1 MASKFTIT
9 AELNLQTKNLN
20 QVVNNL
26 RQQFQGANLN
36 INIKDLAQAQSQ
48 INKISSSAQN
58 AQKSVGLL
66 GSSFSQAFKKFT
78 IVTAVTGTI
87 VGFTRAVKNAVGD
100 AIEFEREVVKIAQAT
115 GKTTSQLK
123 GLTSEISSVSSS
135 FGVSSKEL
143 ILAARS
149 LTQAGFA
156 ADKVTGALKILAQ
169 TELAATFDSIQDTT
183 EGAIA
188 LLNQFGKQAQR
199 TGSEVAFLE
208 KSFSAINQVS
218 KEFAVESSDLVTA
231 VRTTGSAFESA
242 GGSLDEL
249 LALFTSVRATT
260 RESAESIATGFR
272 TIFTRVQRVDTIN
285 NLKALGI
292 ELQDAEGKFIGPIE
306 ATKKLSAALNSID
319 PRDFRFNL
327 VVEEL
332 GGFRQVSK
340 VIPLIQQFAVTQ
352 KALNVAQGSS
362 GSLAKDAQTAQQSL
376 AVQIAKTREE
386 FSRFIRDLTGTDS
399 FQSTVRFLLDLASA
413 FVRVADSI
421 KPLVPLIAGFATLK
435 AGTAVKGAFD
445 QLAGPRRKAQGGKI
459 HAFASGGMVPGS
471 GNGDTVPAMLTPG
484 EFVIRK
490 SSVKKLGA
498 ENLARANKYAGGG
511 PIQYYEKGSEDGV
524 QKNDI
529 SKQYAEDV
537 SSFSIN
543 SAARAGSF
551 KEGLQERQKSAS
563 KMREKKR
570 EYGGAFLRP
579 VGEDTEYT
587 GYVTKAEVLKK
598 AKIKTASSKAKN
610 LEQAKYPFTIKLA
623 SVNKNTKEIFQSS
636 ILDGIANVVDQTSR
650 KVFASSVS
658 TGAVPK
664 DISYKTLKRSNIDQ
678 TVGNIFEASIKSLSG
693 KFTNDDKVGAGNQ
706 TFDFPDGLGDASKY
720 FDPELSNVKTDAK
733 ATYNLQS
740 LQSLVEKVKADIK
753 EEYIPTTKKEIQKV
767 EKNPQNVINRTT
779 ATQEQANQDAF
790 KNKIWEEFSKNRNVN
805 LIKAKDNVANF
816 AIGKNSK
823 FTSEFSRIFNLAKSK
838 FNDEAS
844 IINFLNENTQP
855 FTPKAKALG
864 GLIHFA
870 NGGAASGTDTVPAML
885 TPGEYVINKK
895 SAQAIGYGNLN
906 RMNKVGK
913 FANGGQVQYLSRGG
927 EAGTK
932 GIPNAPLVDDILQAT
947 GAILPNPKN
956 AIAKI
961 KEAGGASLD
970 MDRTLLRT
978 IGDLAYGKAKTPEE
992 KLAVLKKYFFDD
1004 AARLKDVKSAK
1015 ITQFGIALQDAVKNK
1030 EIDPKTLSVISKSDR
1045 TPGLPEFLQ
1054 KLFGISP
1061 ANMVFTGGKNKQ
1073 PAVDM
1078 FRERGAFLASG
1089 GAVQKFAKG
1098 GEVQHLNI
1106 GGIAKDTNSEF
1117 SDIFSKYSDNDLNHA
1132 FIKTALL
1139 SPNFAD
1145 SLTKYRELNLL
1156 SKSDNSKGNS
1166 LKTMMSAYGLSKLND
1181 KQLNDKYKNKFE
1193 ITDDIKNTFKYYD
1206 RGITDLVS
1214 TFKKEDKNKISEI
1227 ANIDLK
1233 KDKNY
1238 GDIEVFT
1245 GKNAIS
1251 AKYAGDENDRTGFIT
1266 AVKKG
1271 DFYRTKLS
1279 YATSGYGLKLYET
1292 LLNEVTKAG
1301 SWLAPD
1307 NTISSAATN
1316 LWKGY
1321 YSRSDVD
1328 KKLLDYSDWNN
1339 KTGKFK
1345 TTPAKD
1351 IERLKSTWPSKKDL
1365 DWALQHSYRKTSL
1378 DADDKNI
1385 IRVKKKPDPSYEG
1398 KEAVK
1403 SAFTRFAFGGNVP
1416 GEGNQ
1421 DTVPAMLTPG
1431 EYVINKKSA
1440 QAIGYGA
1447 LNRMNKVSKFANGGP
1462 VQMFNDGTTGQGV
1475 DQYSAF
1481 RPKAS
1486 SSSPTIDVLSSSLE
1500 QSLTKLNES
1509 STKVT
1514 NKFGDINDQLLL
1526 FGPVIAGAISQ
1537 MGMFN
1542 KATADIISATTFTF
1556 STIQGIGGNLI
1567 DLGAGI
1573 KGIKPELLKGLLK
1586 GFGAGLTGFAS
1597 AQAVAAARVTYLGQT
1612 AEESGKK
1619 FNSFVEALS
1628 KGQGT
1633 TQGQLAEALT
1643 KQFQAASD
1651 AQGRSS
1657 GAAKAAGGA
1666 TALIA
1671 GGVAAAFPV
1680 TAAFAPVIAAA
1691 AAPIMEEFLYQI
1703 GAFSESS
1710 DKAKTQADALAAAM
1724 FSATTS
1730 NRDFQKFFQNI
1741 EKQTPQ
1747 DVTKQAQSLA
1757 NAYKDQQSQI
1767 AKLGDVAKAS
1777 DAVKQQ
1783 FQAVS
1788 EAAKL
1793 TATNLQT
1800 VIGIQLQNAVKKSSD
1815 LLNRGFV
1822 PDTNKLLK
1830 PIFDA
1835 IESDVTARYATQI
1848 NEAGGE
1854 TTQKGMSLVNIR
1866 NKEMAIEQE
1875 RARKSLNE
1883 ATKQQLQMIAVLNLE
1898 NNIRKDLVGSLQK
1911 QSAISASIERLSYEL
1926 DLASKS
1932 VSNIDAAFSG
1942 SITGLKSSFDTDI
1955 LKLKSPDQ
1963 GKLDKALDPVRA
1975 IGPIGRDLADN
1986 LLNINQVMPTLEAK
2000 LIQFS
2005 NATDTASGALFDV
2018 KKFVEESFNIKAD
2031 SIVGRT
2037 LVKIIEGTTT
2047 GTGGEKAVTA
2057 AKTSLRQEDVRKKIV
2072 ESFQKFGEEFR
2083 TQAGGI
2089 LDNLARAEQEGR
2101 AVAEKINESRQK
2113 QLDLQLQSVDTFSNY
2128 IDALARARGRD
2139 LSLIEKNTIRTMKQ
2153 YTLAGNMANNVGA
2166 ISTELSGIYKK
2177 LNEGGLDLDTQ
2188 KNLSFTATKLKAAL
2202 EDLANQSGKTS
2213 DILAEIEKQRAKRE
2227 SARDFGKEFTFGS
2240 NEQRQSIANSIQ
2252 GLQRV
2257 LTTGNINDV
2266 PEELRSGVSSL
2277 LDRFKDVPVFNG
2289 RTGRQVENKL
2299 IANQFRAMGGGAFA
2313 NMIEADTSTPEQI
2326 LIGELQRTFAVQIYA
2341 QQALSKMEQQ
2351 KQELLQTALNEY
2363 TTAIGSYTVKLE
2375 ALVQEF
2381 QTKAEEKAIPVT
2393 RDPLLDFGITDNGMM
2408 NEQGQLIFPQAVP
2421 QDAKAKIDLENIQAI
2436 NQATGS
2442 LAKNIE
2448 DSDAKISNLT
2458 LSLETLRGNFNK
2470 LNDSGFFKN
2479 LELERKLIEN
2489 QARGFGTDVNAT
2501 GAQAAAA
2508 GMLSSGGLIYRAN
2521 GGSIFQPKGTD
2532 TVPAMLTPGEFVIKK
2547 SSVDKIGAD
2556 NLSALNNG
2564 YASGGLVSYLAGGG
2578 GASGTNAINDLVKK
2592 VAKLEE
2598 RIKKVEDENKILKGK
2613 LGQVGQVNQIAG
2625 GVQNMQQMMG
2635 AMVAPQM
2642 GIGMGMAGMA
2652 APMTGMG
2659 SRNKARERARQRK
2672 TFSEEGF
2679 GAEPPKKKQDFPTS
2693 TMASDAMLDPFGV
2706 NQTELSLATVTP
2718 VELKTKAQTKEEER
2732 AALAKRL
2739 IEEARAA
2746 DKARNEERA
2755 NALLNPVGPPAPKG
2769 MRPAGSIYTQ
2779 EQWAQQQEK
2788 GSKEKELSDLR
2799 VARMKQEMVLGAQTK
2814 TDQGYRQSTP
2824 EEVMAKY
2831 GERPSNIS
2839 EEQWI
2844 SQIRKAQDQGSTDFF
2859 QGVKKSGLKSKY
2871 TDYGSAAGSVYTEK
2885 TQEALDKTKA
2895 IIQQADDL
2903 TAKRSG
2909 KAVGTNY
2916 KSPQDVPVLT
2926 AEQVGAPVTMKDIAG
2941 MQQKAKAPAIVGSN
2955 LTPAE
2960 QVANNV
2966 AANQP
2971 NQYEGKNALS
2981 DYLNAQG
2988 QMLGNQAV
2996 ANRVAESQSWQG
3008 IARAGSFNRESKA
3021 MIENTPQINTDLPD
3035 LNYLSSAPS
3044 DIGASPLDIFKK
3056 KKLPGFAKGGST
3068 DTVPAMLTPGEFV
3081 MNKDSVSKYGKSFME
3096 KMNKGG
3102 VVPGFASGGYV
3113 GYYAGGGIAATI
3125 ANRKA
3130 RGMYDGQMATNAQA
3144 MQGSMAMRQNMMS
3157 NQFANNPAVQQGVM
3171 ANPMANAQQKPATGN
3186 AANAGGG
3193 MTDAA
3198 QQFSQFVTQFSD
3210 AAKMMTGMTMTH
3222 KVTVDG
3228 QLNIGGINGEAV
3240 ANQIRDAIGTYVAKL
3255 VEDKMGKKM
3264 EGPI

>member
-1 MASKFTIT
+1 
-9 AELNLQTKNLN
+9 
-20 QVVNNL
+20 
-26 RQQFQGANLN
+26 
-36 INIKDLAQAQSQ
+36 
-48 INKISSSAQN
+48 
-58 AQKSVGLL
+58 
-66 GSSFSQAFKKFT
+66 
-78 IVTAVTGTI
+78 
-87 VGFTRAVKNAVGD
+87 
-100 AIEFEREVVKIAQAT
+100 
-115 GKTTSQLK
+115 
-123 GLTSEISSVSSS
+123 
-135 FGVSSKEL
+135 
-143 ILAARS
+143 
-149 LTQAGFA
+149 
-156 ADKVTGALKILAQ
+156 
-169 TELAATFDSIQDTT
+169 
-183 EGAIA
+183 
-188 LLNQFGKQAQR
+188 
-199 TGSEVAFLE
+199 VA
-208 KSFSAINQVS
+208 
-218 KEFAVESSDLVTA
+218 
-231 VRTTGSAFESA
+231 
-242 GGSLDEL
+242 
-249 LALFTSVRATT
+249 
-260 RESAESIATGFR
+260 
-272 TIFTRVQRVDTIN
+272 
-285 NLKALGI
+285 
-292 ELQDAEGKFIGPIE
+292 
-306 ATKKLSAALNSID
+306 
-319 PRDFRFNL
+319 
-327 VVEEL
+327 
-332 GGFRQVSK
+332 
-340 VIPLIQQFAVTQ
+340 
-352 KALNVAQGSS
+352 
-362 GSLAKDAQTAQQSL
+362 
-376 AVQIAKTREE
+376 
-386 FSRFIRDLTGTDS
+386 
-399 FQSTVRFLLDLASA
+399 
-413 FVRVADSI
+413 
-421 KPLVPLIAGFATLK
+421 
-435 AGTAVKGAFD
+435 
-445 QLAGPRRKAQGGKI
+445 
-459 HAFASGGMVPGS
+459 
-471 GNGDTVPAMLTPG
+471 
-484 EFVIRK
+484 
-490 SSVKKLGA
+490 
-498 ENLARANKYAGGG
+498 
-511 PIQYYEKGSEDGV
+511 
-524 QKNDI
+524 
-529 SKQYAEDV
+529 
-537 SSFSIN
+537 
-543 SAARAGSF
+543 
-551 KEGLQERQKSAS
+551 
-563 KMREKKR
+563 
-570 EYGGAFLRP
+570 
-579 VGEDTEYT
+579 
-587 GYVTKAEVLKK
+587 
-598 AKIKTASSKAKN
+598 
-610 LEQAKYPFTIKLA
+610 
-623 SVNKNTKEIFQSS
+623 
-636 ILDGIANVVDQTSR
+636 
-650 KVFASSVS
+650 
-658 TGAVPK
+658 
-664 DISYKTLKRSNIDQ
+664 
-678 TVGNIFEASIKSLSG
+678 
-693 KFTNDDKVGAGNQ
+693 
-706 TFDFPDGLGDASKY
+706 
-720 FDPELSNVKTDAK
+720 
-733 ATYNLQS
+733 
-740 LQSLVEKVKADIK
+740 
-753 EEYIPTTKKEIQKV
+753 
-767 EKNPQNVINRTT
+767 
-779 ATQEQANQDAF
+779 
-790 KNKIWEEFSKNRNVN
+790 
-805 LIKAKDNVANF
+805 
-816 AIGKNSK
+816 
-823 FTSEFSRIFNLAKSK
+823 
-838 FNDEAS
+838 
-844 IINFLNENTQP
+844 
-855 FTPKAKALG
+855 
-864 GLIHFA
+864 
-870 NGGAASGTDTVPAML
+870 
-885 TPGEYVINKK
+885 
-895 SAQAIGYGNLN
+895 
-906 RMNKVGK
+906 
-913 FANGGQVQYLSRGG
+913 
-927 EAGTK
+927 
-932 GIPNAPLVDDILQAT
+932 
-947 GAILPNPKN
+947 
-956 AIAKI
+956 
-961 KEAGGASLD
+961 
-970 MDRTLLRT
+970 
-978 IGDLAYGKAKTPEE
+978 
-992 KLAVLKKYFFDD
+992 
-1004 AARLKDVKSAK
+1004 
-1015 ITQFGIALQDAVKNK
+1015 
-1030 EIDPKTLSVISKSDR
+1030 
-1045 TPGLPEFLQ
+1045 
-1054 KLFGISP
+1054 
-1061 ANMVFTGGKNKQ
+1061 
-1073 PAVDM
+1073 
-1078 FRERGAFLASG
+1078 
-1089 GAVQKFAKG
+1089 
-1098 GEVQHLNI
+1098 
-1106 GGIAKDTNSEF
+1106 
-1117 SDIFSKYSDNDLNHA
+1117 
-1132 FIKTALL
+1132 
-1139 SPNFAD
+1139 
-1145 SLTKYRELNLL
+1145 
-1156 SKSDNSKGNS
+1156 
-1166 LKTMMSAYGLSKLND
+1166 
-1181 KQLNDKYKNKFE
+1181 
-1193 ITDDIKNTFKYYD
+1193 
-1206 RGITDLVS
+1206 
-1214 TFKKEDKNKISEI
+1214 
-1227 ANIDLK
+1227 
-1233 KDKNY
+1233 
-1238 GDIEVFT
+1238 
-1245 GKNAIS
+1245 
-1251 AKYAGDENDRTGFIT
+1251 
-1266 AVKKG
+1266 
-1271 DFYRTKLS
+1271 
-1279 YATSGYGLKLYET
+1279 
-1292 LLNEVTKAG
+1292 KAG
-1301 SWLAPD
+1301 SWMAPD
-1307 NTISSAATN
+1307 NVDISNEAAN
-1316 LWKGY
+1316 LWKRY
-1321 YSRSDVD
+1321 YTRSDVD
-1328 KKLLDYSDWNN
+1328 KNLLSYSNWNN

-1345 TTPAKD
+1345 TTPLKD
-1351 IERLKSTWPSKKDL
+1351 IEQLKSTWPSKKDP
-1365 DWALQHSYRKTSL
+1365 DWALQHKYRKSSN
-1378 DADDKNI
+1378 ADDTNI
-1385 IRVKKKPDPSYEG
+1385 VRSKRNFGPSYEG
-1398 KEAVK
+1398 QEAVI
-1403 SAFTRFAFGGNVP
+1403 SAFYKTPTRLAAGGNIP

-1475 DQYSAF
+1475 VDQYSAF
-1481 RPKAS
+1481 KPKAP

-1537 MGMFN
+1537 MGMFD

-1573 KGIKPELLKGLLK
+1573 KGVKPELLKGLLK

-1671 GGVAAAFPV
+1671 GGAAAAFPV

-1854 TTQKGMSLVNIR
+1854 NTPAGQNLAQQR
-1866 NKEMAIEQE
+1866 NNELIIEQE
-1875 RARKSLNE
+1875 RARKTLNE
-1883 ATKQQLQMIAVLNLE
+1883 ATKQHVQMIAVLNLE

-2421 QDAKAKIDLENIQAI
+2421 QDAKAKIDLENIQQTNA
-2436 NQATGS
+2436 A
-2442 LAKNIE
+2442 
-2448 DSDAKISNLT
+2448 
-2458 LSLETLRGNFNK
+2458 
-2470 LNDSGFFKN
+2470 
-2479 LELERKLIEN
+2479 IEN
-2489 QARGFGTDVNAT
+2489 FEQAITTSDQKIYEFTARLENLVKVMEQNADTIKAEKEQREYNAKRDTSNASTFWQDMSRIPKDFMSSVGYILGANDKPRWQNRNT
-2501 GAQAAAA
+2501 G
-2508 GMLSSGGLIYRAN
+2508 GIIYRAN
-2521 GGSIFQPKGTD
+2521 GGPIFQPKGTD
-2532 TVPAMLTPGEFVIKK
+2532 TVRAMLTPGEFVIKK

-2598 RIKKVEDENKILKGK
+2598 RIKKLEDENKILKGK

-2672 TFSEEGF
+2672 TFSQEGF

-3228 QLNIGGINGEAV
+3228 QLNIGGINGEV
-3240 ANQIRDAIGTYVAKL
+3240 IANQIRDAIGTYVAKL